1 MKILRTNQKA
11 AWAKSMCEQH
21 TAIFFIDFSPPSQE
35 SLTSRSLLKGLLLW
49 NTHKLNTNLAK
60 GKSVFWVFFYLYI
73 LTYTIILL
81 SGTVLRRISRFEGN
95 NVCSI
100 SRWSSADNLITEMC
114 SRKQLWN
121 AVLRAF
127 KYI

>member
-11 AWAKSMCEQH
+11 TWAKSMCEKH
-21 TAIFFIDFSPPSQE
+21 TAIVFIDFPPPSQE

-49 NTHKLNTNLAK
+49 NTYKWNTNLAK
-60 GKSVFWVFFYLYI
+60 EKSVFWVFFYLYI

-81 SGTVLRRISRFEGN
+81 SDTVLSRIRRFEGN
-95 NVCSI
+95 NVCST
-100 SRWSSADNLITEMC
+100 SWRSSADNFITEMC
-114 SRKQLWN
+114 SRKQFWN
-121 AVLRAF
+121 AVLRAL